1 MSRKSTV
8 SAKTLSNLKAC
19 LIVEEFYW
27 VCYNNSMRKILVY
40 ASFLALLDQI
50 TKALAVKYLASTPFT
65 IIKNFFLLEYSENHG
80 VAFGID
86 VPFFLIILLN
96 IILIPV
102 IIYLA
107 SKELDLKRKLAKT
120 ATALLIAGAFGN
132 FIDRLTNKYVID
144 FIAIGPWPNFNLADM
159 YICIAVL
166 LILGFYDKIVRSN
179 KNQNGGSTKSGT
191 S

>member
-1 MSRKSTV
+1 
-8 SAKTLSNLKAC
+8 
-19 LIVEEFYW
+19 
-27 VCYNNSMRKILVY
+27 MRKILVY
-40 ASFLALLDQI
+40 ASFLALIDQI
-50 TKALAVKYLASTPFT
+50 TKALAVKYLAATPFT

-80 VAFGID
+80 VAFGLD

-107 SKELDLKRKLAKT
+107 SKELDLKHKLAKA

>member
-1 MSRKSTV
+1 
-8 SAKTLSNLKAC
+8 
-19 LIVEEFYW
+19 
-27 VCYNNSMRKILVY
+27 MRKILVY

-80 VAFGID
+80 VAFGLD
-86 VPFFLIILLN
+86 VPFFLIIILN
-96 IILIPV
+96 IVLIPV

-107 SKELDLKRKLAKT
+107 SKELDLKKSLSKV
-120 ATALLIAGAFGN
+120 ATALLLAGAFGN

-159 YICIAVL
+159 YISIAVL